1 MPSTKLYPEVAESLR
16 FAGSM
21 CLLHLA
27 AIHRTSDWLS
37 DLRAELMGLGLSVR
51 MVDAKPESI
60 AELVTSEAEGEIV
73 WIEDLRG
80 LLNKDWCV
88 DRLQRMRPVLNEARR
103 NGWRVL
109 LVSTVPPDLYPALA
123 GSSILMDARLVQGRP
138 IDSESAAEYV
148 RKLGV
153 TAEEAVANVVRH
165 SSGSRALLEAFAS
178 IELSEG
184 SGNGKRAKA
193 LAAEKN
199 IAGQTFDEIGPSL
212 CMWLEHWIFESGR
225 EKVYDTDIA
234 TNYIV
239 ALRSAGV
246 IAPADEDAFVMLPYV
261 NRELWI
267 AVLGEYLESV
277 VEPPNHWAQLVGE
290 LFAFERE
297 LRCAIKRALV
307 EAGTFE
313 SALIPHRER
322 ILELARRDSVPGA
335 VDLSDVRSPLDWL
348 TLSDLLTMAQEGAQ
362 SRSPSRMCGYGPED
376 WMRLAREIV
385 PIRNR
390 VAHMRLARQGDLDTV
405 RRCRRLWNRVLNRHS

>member
-1 MPSTKLYPEVAESLR
+1 
-16 FAGSM
+16 M
-21 CLLHLA
+21 CLLHMA

-37 DLRAELMGLGLSVR
+37 DLAAELESLGLSIR
-51 MVDAKPESI
+51 MVEAKPESI
-60 AELVTSEAEGEIV
+60 AELVASETDGEIL

-80 LLNKDWCV
+80 LLNKDWCA
-88 DRLQRMRPVLNEARR
+88 DRLQRMRPVLNKARR

-138 IDSESAAEYV
+138 IDPVSAGEYV
-148 RKLGV
+148 RSLGV
-153 TAEEAVANVVRH
+153 TVEEAVANVVKH

-178 IELSEG
+178 IELSTG
-184 SGNGKRAKA
+184 SGNSKRAKA
-193 LAAEKN
+193 LEAERN
-199 IAGQTFDEIGPSL
+199 LAQRAFDEIGPLL

-225 EKVYDTDIA
+225 EEVYETDIA

-246 IAPADEDAFVMLPYV
+246 IAPSEGDAFVMFPHV
-261 NRELWI
+261 HRELWT

-277 VEPPNHWAQLVGE
+277 VEPPILWAQLVSE

-297 LRCAIKRALV
+297 LRFAIKSALV

-313 SALIPHRER
+313 SALIPYRER
-322 ILELARRDSVPGA
+322 ILELARRDSVPAA
-335 VDLSDVRSPLDWL
+335 VDLRDVRSPLDWL
-348 TLSDLLTMAQEGAQ
+348 TLSDLLRVAQENAQ
-362 SRSPSRMCGYGPED
+362 SRSTRMCGYGSED
-376 WMRLAREIV
+376 WVRLAREIV

-390 VAHMRLARQGDLDTV
+390 VAHMRLARQGDLETI
-405 RRCRRLWNRVLNRHS
+405 RRCRRLWNRVLKCHA